1 MAQKHDN
8 RTAASDKNLLLLQI
22 FTLIRIPLA
31 IFLAIL
37 LAFYKPL
44 TFSKIALCVF
54 TIGLIEATDMFDGYI
69 ARRVGIVTE
78 WGAMLDP
85 YADSISRLIIY
96 WSFSTSGLIIPLV
109 PISMAFRDI
118 TVAYCRI
125 TLTRFG
131 KSVSAKRSG
140 KIKAVFQ
147 GVGAVIIVLG
157 PLYWD
162 ITGDWTIYFLSYLI
176 ILVTLASII
185 EYAAGAISVAR
196 QELKNREEKP
206 KG

>member
-54 TIGLIEATDMFDGYI
+54 TIGLIEATDMFDGSI